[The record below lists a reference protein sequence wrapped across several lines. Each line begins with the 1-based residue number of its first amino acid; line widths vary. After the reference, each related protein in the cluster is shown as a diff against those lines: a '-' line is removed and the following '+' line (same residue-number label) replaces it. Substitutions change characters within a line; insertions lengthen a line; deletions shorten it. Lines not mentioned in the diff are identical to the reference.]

1 CSDCGSHI
9 YAYMAAKPD
18 IVVLRMGTL
27 DEDPKVRP
35 IRHIWMS
42 HRAPWYEVLDDL
54 PTHDEMP
61 A

>member
-1 CSDCGSHI
+1 
-9 YAYMAAKPD
+9 MAAKPD
-18 IVVLRMGTL
+18 IVVLGMGTL